1 MKIDGK
7 RIRFAKELW
16 VQTGGVKTVE
26 SSSERIVE
34 GIDENSYVKVLNHFG
49 RALKLFTFE
58 DGRWMDSET
67 GLESTGF
74 DERIAGRVP
83 VGTGLPKSPR
93 PSRGDA
99 AQSAGKA
106 KKGAARAAAKPKAG
120 TAATSAKNAPAKKA
134 PAKKAPAKKSPAKKG
149 AAKKPPAKRGAAA
162 GRSGA
167 SRAGASRAGGT
178 RGARKASP

>member
-7 RIRFAKELW
+7 KIRFAKELW

-26 SSSERIVE
+26 SGSERIVE
-34 GIDENSYVKVLNHFG
+34 GIDEDSYVKVLNHFG
-49 RALKLFTFE
+49 RAVKLFTFE

-83 VGTGLPKSPR
+83 VGTVLPKSAQPD
-93 PSRGDA
+93 RGDA
-99 AQSAGKA
+99 TQSAGKA

-120 TAATSAKNAPAKKA
+120 TAATSAK
-134 PAKKAPAKKSPAKKG
+134 KAPAKKSPAKKS
-149 AAKKPPAKRGAAA
+149 AAKKTPAKRGATA
-162 GRSGA
+162 GRS
-167 SRAGASRAGGT
+167 GASRAGGT

>member
-7 RIRFAKELW
+7 KIRFAKELW

-26 SSSERIVE
+26 SGSERIVE
-34 GIDENSYVKVLNHFG
+34 GIDEDSYVKVLNHFG
-49 RALKLFTFE
+49 RAVKLFTFE

-83 VGTGLPKSPR
+83 VGTVLPESPR

-106 KKGAARAAAKPKAG
+106 KKSAARAAAKPKAG
-120 TAATSAKNAPAKKA
+120 TTATS
-134 PAKKAPAKKSPAKKG
+134 AKKAPAKKSPAKKG

-167 SRAGASRAGGT
+167 SRAGGT

>member
-16 VQTGGVKTVE
+16 VQTGGVKIVE
-26 SSSERIVE
+26 SGSERIVE
-34 GIDENSYVKVLNHFG
+34 GIDEDSYVKVLNHFG
-49 RALKLFTFE
+49 RAVKLFTFE

-83 VGTGLPKSPR
+83 VGTVLPKSAQPD
-93 PSRGDA
+93 RGDA
-99 AQSAGKA
+99 TQSTGKA
-106 KKGAARAAAKPKAG
+106 KKGAARAAAQPKAG
-120 TAATSAKNAPAKKA
+120 TTATS
-134 PAKKAPAKKSPAKKG
+134 AKKAPAKKSPAKKG

-162 GRSGA
+162 GR
-167 SRAGASRAGGT
+167 AGASRAGGT